1 VNESDRVIAILPS
14 VDTLLM
20 SAKSKEVESVI
31 ITTCKKCKKQR
42 GPCECKMVSAL
53 EHKRKI
59 SDRKDYYRDELSDLQ
74 GRYNDLMEK
83 YTVLLERLAEEP
95 LRKLPRKEN

>member
-1 VNESDRVIAILPS
+1 
-14 VDTLLM
+14 M
-20 SAKSKEVESVI
+20 SAKQSKEVESVI
-31 ITTCKKCKKQR
+31 IPTCKKCKKQR

-74 GRYNDLMEK
+74 GRYNDLIEK
-83 YTVLLERLAEEP
+83 YTALLERLAEEP